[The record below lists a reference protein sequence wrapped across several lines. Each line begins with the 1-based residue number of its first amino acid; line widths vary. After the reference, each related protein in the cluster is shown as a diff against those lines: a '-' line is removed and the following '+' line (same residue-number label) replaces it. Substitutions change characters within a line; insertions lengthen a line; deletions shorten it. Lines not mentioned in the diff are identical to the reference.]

1 MILFSQHFG
10 GLGLKL
16 NADIIFDNLPVQL
29 AAHMEGPKEERLL
42 LGRPLLYEG
51 MERPFKAG
59 TLTIVRAERL
69 PQRAHAEMGAV
80 IICIGSSS
88 RLRRYRERCCVIQVD
103 GLCDFYTLFNIVQ
116 GIYDAYDA
124 WEHDLADIL
133 GDTGDVSRMLTRSES
148 LLDSELLAIDKDF
161 KVIGFS
167 DHNALFSSS
176 SSKDPTGLQN
186 LSLDAF
192 DQFLSLHDLS
202 MERQEPFIIDLLGE
216 STLNYNLY
224 TNEGYAGCVTI
235 RYSSRSY
242 RPSDKPVLKVLGSF
256 ILGAFKQLATFEAD
270 DRGTMRRAVQD
281 LVEGYPLDPVGK
293 SIFEKAASQ
302 RSFICMRLKLSNR
315 LANLP
320 VGYIRNMIESAF
332 PKSLTFE
339 HHGNSVVAFI
349 DLDELDGSV
358 PYTEAIRAAL
368 KPFTSTMGMSAGLSD
383 PVRDLL
389 QARLYY
395 LEANIALENG
405 MLFAPDDP
413 LHVFQ
418 DHVLE
423 DMIIGSLGEL
433 PLQMLCPPGL
443 VRLMEHDKGSPTS
456 YIETLRCYLENNLSI
471 TKTAAELYVHRST
484 LLERLSRIKRALEVD
499 LDDPDEQL
507 RIRMLLKAMQIWD
520 KVAV

>member
-1 MILFSQHFG
+1 M
-10 GLGLKL
+10 KL
-16 NADIIFDNLPVQL
+16 NADIIFDNLPIRF

-69 PQRAHAEMGAV
+69 PQRAHAEIGAV

-88 RLRRYRERCCVIQVD
+88 RLRRYRERCCVIQIE
-103 GLCDFYTLFNIVQ
+103 GACDLYMLFNTVQ
-116 GIYDAYDA
+116 GIYDTYDA
-124 WEHDLADIL
+124 WEYDLAHIL
-133 GDTGDVSRMLTRSES
+133 DDTGDVSRMLTRSES

-167 DHNALFSSS
+167 DHNTLFPPSNG
-176 SSKDPTGLQN
+176 DRNGFQN
-186 LSLDAF
+186 LSIDSF

-202 MERQEPFIIDLLGE
+202 MEKREPFIIDLLGE

-224 TNEGYAGCVTI
+224 TDGGYTGCVTI

-242 RPSDKPVLKVLGSF
+242 RPSDKPVLEVLGSF
-256 ILGAFKQLATFEAD
+256 VLGAFEQLASFEAD
-270 DRGTMRRAVQD
+270 DKGTMRRAVQD

-302 RSFICMRLKLSNR
+302 RSFICMRLKVSNR

-320 VGYIRNMIESAF
+320 VGYIRNMIEGAF

-349 DLDELDGSV
+349 DLDELDRSI

-383 PVRDLL
+383 PVGDLL

-405 MLFAPDDP
+405 LLFAPDDP

-418 DHVLE
+418 DQALA

-443 VRLMEHDKGSPTS
+443 VRLMEHDTGSPTS
-456 YIETLRCYLENNLSI
+456 YIETLRSYLENNLSI
-471 TKTAAELYVHRST
+471 TKTASELYVHRST
-484 LLERLSRIKRALEVD
+484 LLERLSRIKRTLEVD